1 MCTARVIGSGLRVTL
16 AGADPLA
23 VAEPLGEPEPLAV
36 AVPLGVADV
45 PPGVAD
51 DPPGVAVEV
60 AVPVEPVEVA
70 PPAALVAGAVVAE
83 GPALPAAV
91 VAVVVAV
98 TACEPLPDTQPDS
111 VAAATSRAAGV
122 STARRDNAEVRRGRG
137 TKLLQQ
143 SIGSGRR
150 TGQPR

>member
-51 DPPGVAVEV
+51 EV

-83 GPALPAAV
+83 TPALPAAV

-98 TACEPLPDTQPDS
+98 AACEPLPDTQPDS